1 MSIIYLIRHAQAG
14 TRENY
19 DLLSELGQQQAK
31 LLGEYFA
38 GQGIG
43 FSTVIA
49 GGMRRQQHT
58 AELVC
63 NALSQ
68 AGMQMPDPVVDKRWN
83 EFTLKDVYEGICTR
97 MIADSAEFASDFQ
110 EMQELLKRDPH
121 AVRGAAGRCDA
132 AVIRAWM
139 GNHYPDYQGESWQAF
154 KARIVSRVQDLPD
167 GGNEQIIAI
176 FTSATP
182 VAITTSYALE
192 LSDEK
197 LLSVLGVI
205 ANSSVTVT
213 QKNGDDLRLFSFNS
227 TPHLND
233 SNRTYR

>member
-14 TRENY
+14 TRDNY
-19 DLLSELGQQQAK
+19 DMLSELGEQQAK
-31 LLGEYFA
+31 LLGEYFV
-38 GQGIG
+38 GQGIS
-43 FSTVIA
+43 FSKVFA
-49 GGMRRQQHT
+49 GAMRRQQHT
-58 AELVC
+58 AALVC
-63 NALSQ
+63 KALSQ
-68 AGMQMPDPVVDKRWN
+68 AGLKAPEIVVDERWN
-83 EFTLKDVYEGICTR
+83 EFTLRSVYEGISAR
-97 MIADSAEFASDFQ
+97 MIADSAEFANDFA

-132 AVIRAWM
+132 AIIRAWM
-139 GNHYPDYQGESWQAF
+139 GNRYPDYEGESWQTF
-154 KARIVSRVQDLPD
+154 KSRILSRVQDLPD
-167 GGNEQIIAI
+167 SGNEQIIGV

-182 VAITTSYALE
+182 VAITTSHALE

-197 LLSVLGVI
+197 LLSILGVI

-213 QKNGDDLRLFSFNS
+213 QKNGDGLRLFSFNS

>member
-19 DLLSELGQQQAK
+19 DLLSELGEQQAK
-31 LLGEYFA
+31 LLGKYFI
-38 GQGIG
+38 GQGIH

-49 GGMRRQQHT
+49 GGMLRQRQT
-58 AELVC
+58 AEWVC
-63 NALSQ
+63 SALSQ
-68 AGMQMPDPVVDKRWN
+68 SGLKAPDLVVDERWN
-83 EFTLKDVYEGICTR
+83 EFTLKSVYEGLCDR
-97 MIADSAEFASDFQ
+97 MIAESVEFASDFE

-132 AVIRAWM
+132 AIIRAWM
-139 GNHYPDYQGESWQAF
+139 SNRYPDYQGESWQAF
-154 KARIVSRVQDLPD
+154 KSRIIARVQDLPD
-167 GGNEQIIAI
+167 SGNEETIAI

-182 VAITTSYALE
+182 VAITTSHALE

-197 LLSVLGVI
+197 LLSILGVI

-213 QKNGDDLRLFSFNS
+213 QKNGADLRLFSFNS
-227 TPHLND
+227 TPHLNE

>member
-1 MSIIYLIRHAQAG
+1 MSIIYFIRHAQAG

-19 DLLSELGQQQAK
+19 DMLSELGRQQAK
-31 LLGEYFA
+31 LLGEYFV
-38 GQGIG
+38 GQGIR
-43 FSTVIA
+43 FSTIIA

-58 AELVC
+58 AEAVC
-63 NALSQ
+63 DALSQ
-68 AGMQMPDPVVDKRWN
+68 SGLQVPDVVVDERWN
-83 EFTLKDVYEGICTR
+83 EFTLKDVYEGICER
-97 MIADSAEFASDFQ
+97 MIAESAEFASDFQ
-110 EMQELLKRDPH
+110 EMQALLQRDPH
-121 AVRGAAGRCDA
+121 AVRGAAGRCDL

-139 GNHYPDYQGESWQAF
+139 SNRYPDYPGESWQAF
-154 KARIVSRVQDLPD
+154 KTRILSRVQDLPD
-167 GGNEQIIAI
+167 GDNEQITGI

-182 VAITTSYALE
+182 VAITTSHALE

-213 QKNGDDLRLFSFNS
+213 QKNGDGLRLFSFNS

>member
-1 MSIIYLIRHAQAG
+1 MSIIYFIRHAQAG

-19 DLLSELGQQQAK
+19 DMLSALGEQQAQ
-31 LLGEYFA
+31 LLGDYLA
-38 GQGIG
+38 GQGIR
-43 FSTVIA
+43 FSSIIA
-49 GGMRRQQHT
+49 GAMRRQQHT

-63 NALSQ
+63 KALSQ
-68 AGMQMPDPVVDKRWN
+68 AGLQAPDPVVDERWN
-83 EFTLKDVYEGICTR
+83 EFTLRAVYEGICGR
-97 MIADSAEFASDFQ
+97 MIAESAEFASDFT

-139 GNHYPDYQGESWQAF
+139 SNRYPDYEGESWQAF

-167 GGNEQIIAI
+167 GGNQQIIGI

-182 VAITTSYALE
+182 VAITTSHALE

-213 QKNGDDLRLFSFNS
+213 QKNGDGLRLFSFNS

-233 SNRTYR
+233 TNRTYR

>member
-1 MSIIYLIRHAQAG
+1 MSIIYFIRHAQAG

-19 DLLSELGQQQAK
+19 DMLSELGEQQAK
-31 LLGEYFA
+31 LLGAYFVE
-38 GQGIG
+38 QGIR

-63 NALSQ
+63 QALSEGDSQ
-68 AGMQMPDPVVDKRWN
+68 VPEMIVDARWN
-83 EFTLKDVYEGICTR
+83 EFTLKEVYEGICTR
-97 MIADSAEFASDFQ
+97 MIAESAEFASDYQ
-110 EMQELLKRDPH
+110 EMQELLMRDPH

-139 GNHYPDYQGESWQAF
+139 GNRYPDYPGESWQAF
-154 KARIVSRVQDLPD
+154 KSRIISRVQDLPD
-167 GGNEQIIAI
+167 SGNEQIIGV

-182 VAITTSYALE
+182 VAITTSHALE

-205 ANSSVTVT
+205 ANSSITVT
-213 QKNGDDLRLFSFNS
+213 QKNGDDIRLFSFNS

-233 SNRTYR
+233 SNRSYR

>member
-1 MSIIYLIRHAQAG
+1 MSIIYFIRHAQAG

-19 DLLSELGQQQAK
+19 DMLSALGEQQAE
-31 LLGEYFA
+31 LLGRYFA
-38 GQGIG
+38 GQGIR
-43 FSTVIA
+43 FSTIIA
-49 GGMRRQQHT
+49 GAMRRQQHT
-58 AELVC
+58 AEVVC
-63 NALSQ
+63 KALSKTGLQ
-68 AGMQMPDPVVDKRWN
+68 VPELVVDERWN
-83 EFTLKDVYEGICTR
+83 EFTLKAVYEGICGR
-97 MIADSAEFASDFQ
+97 MIDESAEFASDFA

-139 GNHYPDYQGESWQAF
+139 SNRYPDYEGESWQAF
-154 KARIVSRVQDLPD
+154 KERIVSRVQDLPD
-167 GGNEQIIAI
+167 GGNEQIIGI

-182 VAITTSYALE
+182 VAITTSHALE

-197 LLSVLGVI
+197 LLSILGVI

-213 QKNGDDLRLFSFNS
+213 QKNGDGLRLFSFNS